1 MRKLR
6 SKRQIVLYAAS
17 GLGINL
23 LNTVMAS
30 YLCSALLVGGFKG
43 DAINYQTFAQ
53 KDLVVAALWA
63 AFAFIAKVIDGVI
76 DVPMAAV
83 TDGLRSKWGRRRPSL
98 IIGLVPLLISYVLFL
113 LVPDPSGASVLNT
126 VYYGVILCIFYTFY
140 TLTMVTYYAT
150 YTEILENEQQR
161 SLMSNVKS
169 VCDIVYFIL
178 GYVAVRALLNG
189 LNIRIVALL
198 VLPLSA
204 TMLIPLFMIKEPSNK
219 DQPAEKS
226 KRLRLI
232 PSLTYTFKN
241 SAFIKWMT
249 VYSFMTFGVQLFLS
263 GINEYFSF
271 VGMNM
276 IFVMMSAFAPV
287 PFTLILYN
295 KIQKKYGF
303 GAAFRYVL
311 LTFVVGMLAM
321 FGVGFVGAGTAK
333 LVLSIITGL
342 ISSFAIGA
350 MFAVAYSI
358 PSQLAAEEEQKN
370 GVSNSAMYFAVQ
382 GLFAGVASG
391 IGSGIVLTALKK
403 GSEKGGSA
411 MIFLTV
417 ISAAGALVS
426 FALTFILPKTMIY
439 LGKVEKKDKK

>member
-1 MRKLR
+1 MKKLR
-6 SKRQIVLYAAS
+6 TKGQIVLYATS

-23 LNTVMAS
+23 LNTIMAS

-43 DAINYQTFAQ
+43 DAVTYQTFAQ

-63 AFAFIAKVIDGVI
+63 AFAFIAKVIDGII
-76 DVPMAAV
+76 DVPMAAI

-98 IIGLVPLLISYVLFL
+98 VIGLVPLIISYLLFL
-113 LVPDPSGASVLNT
+113 IVPDPSGASVLNT
-126 VYYGVILCIFYTFY
+126 VYYGVMLCIFYTFY

-161 SLMSNVKS
+161 SLVSNVKS

-189 LNIRIVALL
+189 LNIRLVALM

-204 TMLIPLFMIKEPSNK
+204 TMLIPLFMIKEPSNR

-241 SAFIKWMT
+241 SAFIKWMI

-311 LTFVVGMLAM
+311 LTFSVGMLAM

-333 LVLSIITGL
+333 LVLSIVTGL

-403 GSEKGGSA
+403 GSENGGSA

-417 ISAAGALVS
+417 ISAAGALIS
-426 FALTFILPKTMIY
+426 FTLTFILPKTMIY
-439 LGKVEKKDKK
+439 LGKTSNKEK

>member
-1 MRKLR
+1 
-6 SKRQIVLYAAS
+6 
-17 GLGINL
+17 
-23 LNTVMAS
+23 MAS

-391 IGSGIVLTALKK
+391 IGSGIVLTAFKK

-439 LGKVEKKDKK
+439 LGKVEKKIKNNHF

>member
-1 MRKLR
+1 MKKLR

-30 YLCSALLVGGFKG
+30 YLCSALLAGGFKG
-43 DAINYQTFAQ
+43 DAVKYQTFAQ

-63 AFAFIAKVIDGVI
+63 VFAFIAKVVDGVI
-76 DVPMAAV
+76 DVPMAAL
-83 TDGLRSKWGRRRPSL
+83 TDGLRTKWGRRRPSL
-98 IIGLVPLLISYVLFL
+98 IIGLVPMLISYVLFL
-113 LVPDPSGASVLNT
+113 VIPDPSGATVLNT
-126 VYYGVILCIFYTFY
+126 VYYGVVLCAFYTFY
-140 TLTMVTYYAT
+140 TLTVVTYYAT

-178 GYVAVRALLNG
+178 GYVAVRAMLNG
-189 LNIRIVALL
+189 MNIRLAALI

-232 PSLTYTFKN
+232 PSLAYTFKN
-241 SAFIKWMT
+241 SAFIKWMI

-311 LTFVVGMLAM
+311 ITFIVGMLSM
-321 FGVGFVGAGTAK
+321 FGVGFVGTGTAK
-333 LVLSIITGL
+333 IVLSIVTGL

-350 MFAVAYSI
+350 MFAVAYAI
-358 PSQLAAEEEQKN
+358 PSQLAAEEEEKN

-403 GSEKGGSA
+403 GSENGGSA

-426 FALTFILPKTMIY
+426 FLLTFMLPKTMIY
-439 LGKVEKKDKK
+439 LGKTKENKK

>member
-1 MRKLR
+1 MRKLH
-6 SKRQIVLYAAS
+6 SKWQIVLYAAS

-43 DAINYQTFAQ
+43 DAVNYQTFAQ

-76 DVPMAAV
+76 DVPMAAL

-126 VYYGVILCIFYTFY
+126 VYYGVVLCIFYTFY

-150 YTEILENEQQR
+150 YTEILENERQR
-161 SLMSNVKS
+161 SLVSNVKS

-189 LNIRIVALL
+189 LNIRTVALL

-241 SAFIKWMT
+241 SAFIKWMI

-263 GINEYFSF
+263 DINEYFSF

-295 KIQKKYGF
+295 KIQKKFGF

-311 LTFVVGMLAM
+311 LTFAVGMLAM

-333 LVLSIITGL
+333 LVLSIATGL

-403 GSEKGGSA
+403 GSENGGNA

-439 LGKVEKKDKK
+439 LGKTDNK